1 MVELLDGW
9 MTGCYLSNIFG
20 KTKTPPVMD
29 LNLKQ
34 IYIWLNDFI
43 HMFLWQNEYL
53 LIILGVLYVADDNG
67 FKYTYTT
74 K

>member
-1 MVELLDGW
+1 MLFVK
-9 MTGCYLSNIFG
+9 NIFG

-29 LNLKQ
+29 LNFQQK
-34 IYIWLNDFI
+34 YIWLNDFI